1 MTNLLHPLDLATNL
15 ELNNEGLWSGHTQP
29 AYGNMVG
36 PFGGVTSAVMLNAVL
51 KHQNRLGDPVSLTV
65 NFAGPIE
72 DGPFTIQAQALRT
85 NRSTQ
90 HWFMTLFQHD
100 GQIATTASAVF
111 AIRRKTWH
119 STELNFPVR
128 QPALDLARADTS
140 KAPEWTRRYDMRT
153 IKGLMIDG
161 QQPSQEPDAI
171 TEFWIQDDPP
181 RPLDFLS
188 LTAICDSFVPRIFV
202 RKMGRFPAG
211 TISLTTHFHADT
223 ALLSSQV
230 QIMYWGL
237 RARLN
242 LVLVTMINRLK
253 FGVTSNNC
261 WPPAIKW
268 FTTKPKQ
275 IEGQQSAAR

>member
-1 MTNLLHPLDLATNL
+1 MTNLLHPLDLAINL
-15 ELNNEGLWSGHTQP
+15 ELNNEGLWLGHTQP

-111 AIRRKTWH
+111 AIRRETWH
-119 STELNFPVR
+119 STELDFPVR
-128 QPALDLARADTS
+128 QPALELARADTS
-140 KAPEWTRRYDMRT
+140 KAPEWTHRYDMRT

-161 QQPSQEPDAI
+161 QQLSQEPDAI

-211 TISLTTHFHADT
+211 TISLTTHFHTDT
-223 ALLSSQV
+223 AFLSSH
-230 QIMYWGL
+230 GT
-237 RARLN
+237 N
-242 LVLVTMINRLK
+242 HVLGIAHASK
-253 FGVTSNNC
+253 FGL
-261 WPPAIKW
+261 
-268 FTTKPKQ
+268 
-275 IEGQQSAAR
+275 GYHDQSAEIWSDQQQLMATSHQVVYYKA

>member
-1 MTNLLHPLDLATNL
+1 
-15 ELNNEGLWSGHTQP
+15 
-29 AYGNMVG
+29 
-36 PFGGVTSAVMLNAVL
+36 MLNAVL

-111 AIRRKTWH
+111 AIRRETWH

>member
-15 ELNNEGLWSGHTQP
+15 QLNNEGLWLGHTQP

-111 AIRRKTWH
+111 AIRRETWH
-119 STELNFPVR
+119 STELDFPVR

-161 QQPSQEPDAI
+161 QQLNQEPDAI

-223 ALLSSQV
+223 ALLSSQGTNHV
-230 QIMYWGL
+230 LGIA
-237 RARLN
+237 RAS
-242 LVLVTMINRLK
+242 K
-253 FGVTSNNC
+253 FGL
-261 WPPAIKW
+261 
-268 FTTKPKQ
+268 
-275 IEGQQSAAR
+275 GYHDQSAEIWSDQQQLLATSHQVVYYKA

>member
-15 ELNNEGLWSGHTQP
+15 ELNNDGLWLGHTQP
-29 AYGNMVG
+29 AYGSMVG

-100 GQIATTASAVF
+100 SQIATTASAVF
-111 AIRRKTWH
+111 AIRRETWH
-119 STELNFPVR
+119 STELDFPVR
-128 QPALDLARADTS
+128 KPALELARADTS
-140 KAPEWTRRYDMRT
+140 KAPEWTHRYDMRT

-161 QQPSQEPDAI
+161 QQLSQEPDAI
-171 TEFWIQDDPP
+171 TEFWIH
-181 RPLDFLS
+181 
-188 LTAICDSFVPRIFV
+188 
-202 RKMGRFPAG
+202 
-211 TISLTTHFHADT
+211 ISMRTPHCSVHT
-223 ALLSSQV
+223 V
-230 QIMYWGL
+230 QIMYWEL
-237 RARLN
+237 RTRLN
-242 LVLVTMINRLK
+242 LVWVTMINRLK

-275 IEGQQSAAR
+275 IEDQQSARQIRPFELLKESV

>member
-15 ELNNEGLWSGHTQP
+15 ELNNDGLWLGHTQP

-111 AIRRKTWH
+111 AIRRETWH
-119 STELNFPVR
+119 STEIDFPIR
-128 QPALDLARADTS
+128 QPALELARADTS

-161 QQPSQEPDAI
+161 EQLSQEPDAI
-171 TEFWIQDDPP
+171 TEFWIQDD
-181 RPLDFLS
+181 
-188 LTAICDSFVPRIFV
+188 
-202 RKMGRFPAG
+202 
-211 TISLTTHFHADT
+211 
-223 ALLSSQV
+223 
-230 QIMYWGL
+230 
-237 RARLN
+237 
-242 LVLVTMINRLK
+242 
-253 FGVTSNNC
+253 
-261 WPPAIKW
+261 
-268 FTTKPKQ
+268 
-275 IEGQQSAAR
+275 